1 MSLQQGPSHSCGRR
15 APRRAGRRER
25 RAGARPAMDLQ
36 DASLLALAARDAALR
51 ETRAALRESQA
62 VTEALRSELD
72 EAQLAAGNAERQR
85 DEVRRATGQA
95 PKPGLRGS
103 MSESV
108 ACACVALEPIWH
120 DARGDCGVKPKSA
133 EQCQRPRKLFN

>member
-1 MSLQQGPSHSCGRR
+1 MQQGPSHSCGRR

-36 DASLLALAARDAALR
+36 QTLAASDAALR

-108 ACACVALEPIWH
+108 ACACVALEPICH

>member
-1 MSLQQGPSHSCGRR
+1 MQQGPSHSCGRR

-36 DASLLALAARDAALR
+36 QTLAARDAALR

-95 PKPGLRGS
+95 PKPGLRGALR
-103 MSESV
+103 SESV